1 VTTVEQLAV
10 QVRQWRLIVNTSQA
24 ASSPELADR
33 TRQLLRERVT
43 ATDARRRR
51 IDREVVILN
60 MPMAES
66 VARRFRRRGLPFE
79 DLVQVAF
86 LGLTKAVKGYD
97 PAQGDD
103 FLRYA
108 VPTVSGEIKRH
119 FRDAGWV
126 IRPPRRIQELRA
138 AISTV
143 SEQLAQELGRSPR
156 MSEIAHRVGVP
167 VDEVAEALVCDGCY
181 SPSSLDERGSEDDGV
196 PRGDLI
202 GSADADLDR
211 VELLRTLGPLCRR
224 LGARD
229 RRILYLRFFKGWTQR
244 EIAAELDVTQM
255 QVSRLLSS
263 ILGTLRAGLAD
274 QESAT
279 GPTSA
284 RVSAA

>member
-51 IDREVVILN
+51 IDREVVIL
-60 MPMAES
+60 S
-66 VARRFRRRGLPFE
+66 
-79 DLVQVAF
+79 
-86 LGLTKAVKGYD
+86 
-97 PAQGDD
+97 
-103 FLRYA
+103 
-108 VPTVSGEIKRH
+108 
-119 FRDAGWV
+119 
-126 IRPPRRIQELRA
+126 
-138 AISTV
+138 
-143 SEQLAQELGRSPR
+143 
-156 MSEIAHRVGVP
+156 VP

-244 EIAAELDVTQM
+244 EIAAELGVTQM
-255 QVSRLLSS
+255 QVSRLLSR
-263 ILGTLRAGLAD
+263 ILGTLRGGLAD